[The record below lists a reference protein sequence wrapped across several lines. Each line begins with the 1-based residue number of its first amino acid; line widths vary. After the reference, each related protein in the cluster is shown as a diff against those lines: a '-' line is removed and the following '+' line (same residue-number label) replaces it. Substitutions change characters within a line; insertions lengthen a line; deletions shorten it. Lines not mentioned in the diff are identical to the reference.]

1 MLSWF
6 SLLSFSEEGDIDCRV
21 KRLLKAKHITLFCV
35 TTVGLIVIKKVYSLR
50 YENREASSKENDDDK
65 NEIEDGAKEEGVL
78 LSETGM

>member
-1 MLSWF
+1 
-6 SLLSFSEEGDIDCRV
+6 
-21 KRLLKAKHITLFCV
+21 
-35 TTVGLIVIKKVYSLR
+35 VYSLR